1 MKLAVSTLPFQSW
14 SLDKAVQF
22 CRSAGYE
29 AIEIRMDFHT
39 WSDSQLPDA
48 HYKDVKRR
56 IDAQGL
62 TVSDLGSGIVLNDYH
77 DSDMKEL
84 LRAFQI
90 AQLLHAGGVRIMLG
104 NIRLSAATPLP
115 PLNREGILRWLREAD
130 RLAGEWGREVWI
142 ETHNEFSTGK
152 ALYEL
157 FDEAGLKNTRVIWD
171 IMHPL
176 ERGEA
181 PEETLRFLREKIT
194 HIHIK
199 DGLPWNDPD
208 KLIWKYTRLGEGIVP
223 IQRII
228 HLLDAAGYDG
238 FYSLE
243 WESTWRKE
251 LAELDCDIPTIRQY
265 PEFMK
270 KIK

>member
-14 SLDKAVQF
+14 TLDKTLQF
-22 CRSAGYE
+22 CQRAGYE

-39 WSDSQLPDA
+39 WSDSQLPDK
-48 HYKDVKRR
+48 HYTDAMQR
-56 IDAQGL
+56 IAAKGL
-62 TVSDLGSGIVLNDYH
+62 IVSDLGSGIVLNDYH
-77 DSDMKEL
+77 DNDLKEL

-90 AQLLHAGGVRIMLG
+90 AEVLHAKGVRIMLG
-104 NIRLSAATPLP
+104 NIRLSAGTLSH
-115 PLNREGILRWLREAD
+115 LNRKGILRWLREAD

-152 ALYEL
+152 SLHEL
-157 FDEAGLKNTRVIWD
+157 FGEAGLLNTRVIWD

-176 ERGEA
+176 EQEEV
-181 PEETLRFLREKIT
+181 PEETLWFLRERIA

-199 DGLPWNDPD
+199 DGLPWKDTN

-228 HLLDAAGYDG
+228 HLLESAGYDG

-243 WESTWRKE
+243 WESAWRKE
-251 LAELDCDIPTIRQY
+251 LAELDCDISAIRRY

-270 KIK
+270 KLK